1 MRLEYSETP
10 TYISNDD
17 LIADMKNV
25 ANFLS
30 VQVLTAADYDEH
42 GKYHS
47 RTISKRFGT
56 WNKALEI
63 AGLQIANKFYSENEL
78 FENLALVWM
87 RLGKQP
93 SKRDLALVGSPISYK
108 AYERRFGKWSLAVKA
123 FVEYFNNL
131 QDNQSSPQEVLQ
143 PNKPVH
149 QSSRDI
155 NLRTRYLVLRRDNYS
170 CCICGASPA
179 KDPSVELHVDHITP
193 WSKGGSTELYNL
205 QTLCRD
211 CNLGKGNLSE

>member
-1 MRLEYSETP
+1 MRLEYSETH
-10 TYISNDD
+10 TCISNDD

-25 ANFLS
+25 ANLLS
-30 VQVLTAADYDEH
+30 EQVLTAANYDEH

-93 SKRDLALVGSPISYK
+93 SKRDLALIGSPISYK

-131 QDNQSSPQEVLQ
+131 QDSQSPFQEVSQ
-143 PNKPVH
+143 PNRPVH
-149 QSSRDI
+149 QSPRDI

-170 CCICGASPA
+170 CCLCGASPA
-179 KDPSVELHVDHITP
+179 KDPTVELHVDHIIP
-193 WSKGGSTELYNL
+193 WSKGGSTELNNL

>member
-93 SKRDLALVGSPISYK
+93 SKRDLALIGSPISYK

-193 WSKGGSTELYNL
+193 WSKGGSTELNNL

>member
-25 ANFLS
+25 ANLLS
-30 VQVLTAADYDEH
+30 VQVLTAADYDKH

-93 SKRDLALVGSPISYK
+93 SKRDLALIGSPISYK

-170 CCICGASPA
+170 CCLCGASPA
-179 KDPSVELHVDHITP
+179 KDPSVELHVDHIIP
-193 WSKGGSTELYNL
+193 WSKGGSTELDNL

>member
-193 WSKGGSTELYNL
+193 WSKGGSTELNNL

>member
-63 AGLQIANKFYSENEL
+63 ARLQIANKFYSENEL

-93 SKRDLALVGSPISYK
+93 SRRDLALIGSPISYK

-193 WSKGGSTELYNL
+193 WSKGGSTELNNL

>member
-1 MRLEYSETP
+1 MRLEYSETQ
-10 TYISNDD
+10 TCISNDD
-17 LIADMKNV
+17 LIADMRNV
-25 ANFLS
+25 ANLRS
-30 VQVLTAADYDEH
+30 EQVLTAADYDEH

-56 WNKALEI
+56 WNKAVEM

-93 SKRDLALVGSPISYK
+93 SKRDLALIGSPISYK

-131 QDNQSSPQEVLQ
+131 QDSQSSPKEALQ

-170 CCICGASPA
+170 CCLCGASPA
-179 KDPSVELHVDHITP
+179 KDPSVELHVDHIIP
-193 WSKGGSTELYNL
+193 WSKGGSTELNNL

-211 CNLGKGNLSE
+211 CNFGKGNLSE

>member
-56 WNKALEI
+56 WNKALET
-63 AGLQIANKFYSENEL
+63 ARLQIANKFYSENEL

-93 SKRDLALVGSPISYK
+93 SRRDLALIGSPISYK

-193 WSKGGSTELYNL
+193 WSKGGSTELNNL